1 MLRGTHKVSIRNELL
16 TGLNVKKYL
25 EEIASLRIEI
35 FREYPYLYDGN
46 RNDELN
52 YLQHYA
58 EVSDACA
65 IVAFDDEN
73 VVGAAT
79 GIPLG
84 REEGLHAPFANSH
97 HPVNETYYVGEL
109 LFYPAYRNQGLGV
122 DLLAMMENY
131 VRFLGRYRYLA
142 CATVVRPDDH
152 PQRPQEYV
160 QIERFLARTGFVAL
174 PGITTSFAWR
184 EIDGSSSEHPMQFWV
199 KSLS

>member
-1 MLRGTHKVSIRNELL
+1 MPISNELL

-25 EEIASLRIEI
+25 DEIASLRIEI

-52 YLQHYA
+52 YLQRYA

-84 REEGLHAPFANSH
+84 QEDGLLAPFASSH
-97 HPVNETYYVGEL
+97 HPVDETYYVGEL
-109 LFYPAYRNQGLGV
+109 LFYPAYRNQGLGI
-122 DLLAMMENY
+122 DLLGVIEKY
-131 VRFLGRYRYLA
+131 VLSLGNYRYLA
-142 CATVVRPDDH
+142 SATVVRPDDH
-152 PQRPQEYV
+152 PLRPQEYV

-184 EIDGSSSEHPMQFWV
+184 EIDGSSNEHPMQFWV
-199 KSLS
+199 KRLS

>member
-1 MLRGTHKVSIRNELL
+1 MSIRNELL

-25 EEIASLRIEI
+25 EEIASLRIGI

-65 IVAFDDEN
+65 ILAFDDEN

-84 REEGLHAPFANSH
+84 RVEGLLAPFAGSH

-109 LFYPAYRNQGLGV
+109 LFYPAYRNQGLGM
-122 DLLAMMENY
+122 DLLAMMEKY
-131 VRFLGRYRYLA
+131 VLSLGNYRYLA
-142 CATVVRPDDH
+142 SATVVRPDDH
-152 PQRPQEYV
+152 SLRPRKYV
-160 QIERFLARTGFVAL
+160 QIERFLAKTGFVVL

-184 EIDGSSSEHPMQFWV
+184 EIDGSSNEHPMRFWV